1 MTASEDHPTNPA
13 TPPSGSGREGITGT
27 YPLLPLRDVVVFP
40 YMVVP
45 LFVGRKKSIRSIEE
59 AMMKDRKIILCAQKN
74 PKTDDPS
81 VDDLY
86 MTGTVAEILQLLKL
100 PDGILKILVEGTTR
114 VKIDRFLKEDECFE
128 VDVSEVMIADEKTV
142 ELQALMRNVISLF
155 EQYVKLNKKIPLEV
169 IMVANNVEEP
179 GRLADIITAHLT
191 LKVEEKQEILEAFEP
206 RARLEK
212 IATILNRELEIMM
225 VEKKIRGQV
234 RKQMEQIQKEYY
246 LREQMKAI
254 QKELGEGEDRGD
266 ELEELKEAIAKAKMP
281 EDARTK
287 ADKELNKL
295 MKMPPGSAEA
305 TVSRNYID
313 WLVSLPWAKQS
324 KDRIDIEKC
333 ENILNEDHFGLK
345 KVKERIIEYLAV
357 CKLKKSIKGPIL
369 CLIGPPGVGK
379 TSLGRSIARSLNR
392 KFARISLGG
401 MRDEA
406 EIRGHRRTYIGALPG
421 RIIQALRD
429 TGTRNPVILLDEI
442 DKMGMDF
449 RGDPSSALLEVLD
462 PEQNYTFSDHFIA
475 TPFDLSKVLFL
486 TTANVPHTIPP
497 ALKDRLE
504 IVYLPGYTEEE
515 KVQIAKKYLVPKQL
529 ESNGIDK
536 YEVKVEDSA
545 IIDVIRKYTR
555 ESGVRSLERELAA
568 IGRKVARNII
578 FKLQKANIKAADN
591 DDKEEREAAA
601 EVAAEPKNA
610 RESKEPKEP
619 KESKE
624 KPAAEGKTPKLTEA
638 EVAARDAIGQ
648 IVVSAEN
655 VEAYLGV
662 PTFHLDKKEERDEIG
677 VVTGLAWTEV
687 GGTILPIEVA
697 VMPGRGKI
705 ILTGSLGN
713 VMKESVHAG
722 ISYLRS
728 HAEELRMRPIDYD
741 KIDLHVHFPEGG
753 IPKDG
758 PSAGIA
764 IATAIYSALNE
775 VPVSSDVAMTG
786 EITLRGKVLPVGG
799 IKEKLL
805 AAHRHNIHNII
816 LSVENEKDL
825 TEIPE
830 EIRKVMN
837 ITRVKSASEVLALA
851 LKGEPKKTPLEFP
864 GYPFGEKAGKKKR
877 LKDLGREK
885 REIAS
890 KTHRKRSTRV

>member
-1 MTASEDHPTNPA
+1 MV
-13 TPPSGSGREGITGT
+13 
-27 YPLLPLRDVVVFP
+27 PLLPLRDVVVFP
-40 YMVVP
+40 FMVVP

-59 AMMKDRKIILCAQKN
+59 AMLKDRKIILCAQKQA
-74 PKTDDPS
+74 KTDDPN
-81 VDDLY
+81 VEELY
-86 MTGTVAEILQLLKL
+86 NTGTVAEILQLLKL

-114 VKIDRFLKEDECFE
+114 VRIKKFGKTEDFFE
-128 VDVSEVMIADEKTV
+128 VEAEEVLVVDEKNI
-142 ELQALMRNVISLF
+142 EMQALMRNVIGLF

-206 RARLEK
+206 KIRLNK

-254 QKELGEGEDRGD
+254 QKELGEGEDRGE
-266 ELEELKEAIAKAKMP
+266 ELEELKVAIVKAKMP
-281 EDARTK
+281 EEAREK
-287 ADKELNKL
+287 AEKELSKL
-295 MKMPPGSAEA
+295 GKMPPGSAEA

-313 WLVSLPWAKQS
+313 WLISLPWAKTS
-324 KDRIDIEKC
+324 KDKIEIEKA
-333 ENILNEDHFGLK
+333 EEILDEDHYGLK
-345 KVKERIIEYLAV
+345 KVKERILEFLAV
-357 CKLKKSIKGPIL
+357 CKLKKSLKGPIL

-379 TSLGRSIARSLNR
+379 TSLGRSIARSMNR
-392 KFARISLGG
+392 KFSRISLGG

-429 TGTRNPVILLDEI
+429 CGTKNPVILLDEI

-462 PEQNYTFSDHFIA
+462 PEQNSSFSDHYIA
-475 TPFDLSKVLFL
+475 TPFDLSKTLFL

-515 KVQIAKKYLVPKQL
+515 KLEIVKRYLVPKQM
-529 ESNGIDK
+529 EVNGIDK
-536 YEVKVEDSA
+536 YNVVFEEETFRQ
-545 IIDVIRKYTR
+545 IIRQYTR
-555 ESGVRSLERELAA
+555 ESGVRSLEREIAS
-568 IGRKVARNII
+568 ISRKIAR
-578 FKLQKANIKAADN
+578 KLISKDTQQDAKTEI
-591 DDKEEREAAA
+591 R
-601 EVAAEPKNA
+601 VTP
-610 RESKEPKEP
+610 ES
-619 KESKE
+619 
-624 KPAAEGKTPKLTEA
+624 LTH
-638 EVAARDAIGQ
+638 
-648 IVVSAEN
+648 
-655 VEAYLGV
+655 YLGI
-662 PTFHLDKKEERDEIG
+662 PKFHSDKKEENHEIG
-677 VVTGLAWTEV
+677 VATGLAWTEV

-705 ILTGSLGN
+705 SLTGSLGN
-713 VMKESVHAG
+713 VMKESALAG

-728 HAEELRMRPIDYD
+728 HAEDLKMRPINYER
-741 KIDLHVHFPEGG
+741 IDLHIHFPEGG

-758 PSAGIA
+758 PSAGIT

-775 VPVSSDVAMTG
+775 VPVSKDIAMTG

-805 AAHRHNIHNII
+805 AAHRQGITQII
-816 LSVENEKDL
+816 LSEENEKDL
-825 TEIPE
+825 EEIPE
-830 EIRKVMN
+830 EIRKN
-837 ITRVKSASEVLALA
+837 LTIHRVKNASDVLKLALV
-851 LKGEPKKTPLEFP
+851 GEPKKTPLEFKD
-864 GYPFGEKAGKKKR
+864 YFEKKGKGRNLNSIMIPKKTR
-877 LKDLGREK
+877 SKDSEND
-885 REIAS
+885 A
-890 KTHRKRSTRV
+890 

>member
-1 MTASEDHPTNPA
+1 MTQPSDKNSTTPQPPASKGPGGVPGEPFQL
-13 TPPSGSGREGITGT
+13 
-27 YPLLPLRDVVVFP
+27 PLLPLRDVVVFP

-59 AMMKDRKIILCAQKN
+59 AMMKDRKIILCAQKQA
-74 PKTDDPS
+74 KTDDPNREE
-81 VDDLY
+81 LY
-86 MTGTVAEILQLLKL
+86 ETGTIAEILQLLKL

-114 VKIDRFLKEDECFE
+114 VRIKQFIRDDEYFE
-128 VDVSEVMIADEKTV
+128 VEAAEIVINDEKTI
-142 ELQALMRNVISLF
+142 ELQALMRNVTSLF

-191 LKVEEKQEILEAFEP
+191 LKVEEKQEILEACEP

-212 IATILNRELEIMM
+212 IAGILNRELEIMM

-254 QKELGEGEDRGD
+254 QKELGEGEERGE
-266 ELEELKEAIAKAKMP
+266 ELEELKTAIAKAKMP

-287 ADKELNKL
+287 AEKELNKL
-295 MKMPPGSAEA
+295 TKMPPGSAEA

-313 WLVSLPWAKQS
+313 WLVALPWAKRS
-324 KDRIDIEKC
+324 KDKIDLESA
-333 ENILNEDHFGLK
+333 EAVLNEDHFGLK
-345 KVKERIIEYLAV
+345 KVKERILEYLAV
-357 CKLKKSIKGPIL
+357 CRIKKSIKGPIL

-379 TSLGRSIARSLNR
+379 TSLGRSIARSMNR

-429 TGTRNPVILLDEI
+429 CGTNNPVILLDEI

-449 RGDPSSALLEVLD
+449 RGDPSSALLEALD
-462 PEQNYTFSDHFIA
+462 PEQNYAFSDHYVS

-486 TTANVPHTIPP
+486 TTANVPHTIPGP
-497 ALKDRLE
+497 LKDRLE

-515 KVQIAKKYLVPKQL
+515 KVEIAKKYLVPKQKDA
-529 ESNGIDK
+529 NGLAK
-536 YEVKVEDSA
+536 ANVTLTEDG
-545 IIDVIRKYTR
+545 IREVIRKYTR
-555 ESGVRSLERELAA
+555 EAGVRSLERELAS
-568 IGRKVARNII
+568 ICRKIARKIVLAQRQVENAKVKAETDAAKPSKPGSVA
-578 FKLQKANIKAADN
+578 LV
-591 DDKEEREAAA
+591 EALD
-601 EVAAEPKNA
+601 PLKD
-610 RESKEPKEP
+610 P
-619 KESKE
+619 
-624 KPAAEGKTPKLTEA
+624 
-638 EVAARDAIGQ
+638 
-648 IVVSAEN
+648 IVVEKDT
-655 VEAYLGV
+655 VESYLGI
-662 PTFHLDKKEERDEIG
+662 PTFHVDKKEEVDEIG

-687 GGTILPIEVA
+687 GGAILPIEVA
-697 VMPGRGKI
+697 VMPGRGKVS
-705 ILTGSLGN
+705 LTGSLGN
-713 VMKESVHAG
+713 VMKESAQAG

-728 HAEELRMRPIDYD
+728 HAEQLRMRPIDYD
-741 KIDLHVHFPEGG
+741 HIDMHIHFPEGG

-775 VPVSSDVAMTG
+775 VPVNREFAMTG

-805 AAHRHNIHNII
+805 AAHRHGIHNII
-816 LSVENEKDL
+816 LSASNEKDIQ
-825 TEIPE
+825 EIPE
-830 EIRKVMN
+830 EIRKDMT
-837 ITRVKSASEVLALA
+837 IYQVKTADEVLKLA
-851 LKGEPKKTPLEFP
+851 LKGEPKTTPLKFASFNME
-864 GYPFGEKAGKKKR
+864 ERRKARKKKKAGM
-877 LKDLGREK
+877 
-885 REIAS
+885 
-890 KTHRKRSTRV
+890 RV

>member
-1 MTASEDHPTNPA
+1 M
-13 TPPSGSGREGITGT
+13 I
-27 YPLLPLRDVVVFP
+27 PLLPLRDVVVFP

-59 AMMKDRKIILCAQKN
+59 AMMKDRKIVLCAQKLA
-74 PKTDDPS
+74 KTDDPS
-81 VDDLY
+81 VDELY
-86 MTGTVAEILQLLKL
+86 ETGTVAEILQLLKL

-114 VKIDRFLKEDECFE
+114 VKITEFAKTEEFFE
-128 VDVSEVMIADEKTV
+128 VEIADVVSQEEKNV
-142 ELQALMRNVISLF
+142 EVQALMRNVISLF

-254 QKELGEGEDRGD
+254 QKELGEGD
-266 ELEELKEAIAKAKMP
+266 ERTEEIEELKQAIAKAKMP
-281 EDARTK
+281 DDAREK
-287 ADKELNKL
+287 AEKELSKL
-295 MKMPPGSAEA
+295 TKMPPGSAEA

-313 WLVSLPWAKQS
+313 WLVSVPWSKAS
-324 KDRIDIEKC
+324 KDKIDIDKAES
-333 ENILNEDHFGLK
+333 ILDEDHFGLK
-345 KVKERIIEYLAV
+345 KVKERILEYLAV

-379 TSLGRSIARSLNR
+379 TSLGRSIARSMSR

-406 EIRGHRRTYIGALPG
+406 EIRGHRRTYIGAMPG

-429 TGTRNPVILLDEI
+429 CGTRNPVILLDEI

-462 PEQNYTFSDHFIA
+462 PEQNYSFSDHYIA
-475 TPFDLSKVLFL
+475 TPVDLSKVLFL
-486 TTANVPHTIPP
+486 TTANVPHTIPGP
-497 ALKDRLE
+497 LKDRLE

-515 KVQIAKKYLVPKQL
+515 KVEICKRYLIPKQK
-529 ESNGIDK
+529 EANGIDK
-536 YEVKVEDSA
+536 ANITFEEDG
-545 IIDVIRKYTR
+545 IRHVIRHYTR
-555 ESGVRSLERELAA
+555 EAGVRSLEREVSSICRKIARKLLGKRRVAEAA
-568 IGRKVARNII
+568 GTDP
-578 FKLQKANIKAADN
+578 QKAM
-591 DDKEEREAAA
+591 EE
-601 EVAAEPKNA
+601 
-610 RESKEPKEP
+610 
-619 KESKE
+619 
-624 KPAAEGKTPKLTEA
+624 LT
-638 EVAARDAIGQ
+638 
-648 IVVSAEN
+648 VVNPETIHSL
-655 VEAYLGV
+655 LGV
-662 PTFHLDKKEERDEIG
+662 PPFHLEKKEEKSEIG
-677 VVTGLAWTEV
+677 VATGLAWTEV
-687 GGTILPIEVA
+687 GGTILPIEVV

-705 ILTGSLGN
+705 TLTGSLGN
-713 VMKESVHAG
+713 VMKESVFAG

-728 HAEELRMRPIDYD
+728 HAESIRMRPIDYD

-753 IPKDG
+753 VPKDG
-758 PSAGIA
+758 PSAGIT

-775 VPVSSDVAMTG
+775 VPVSSEVAMTG

-805 AAHRHNIHNII
+805 AAHRQGIKTII
-816 LSVENEKDL
+816 LSHENNKDL
-825 TEIPE
+825 EEIPE
-830 EIRKVMN
+830 EIRQSLT
-837 ITRVKSASEVLALA
+837 IHQVKGAEEVLKLA
-851 LKGEPKKTPLEFP
+851 LVGEPKTTPLKLGSSFES
-864 GYPFGEKAGKKKR
+864 EKKKKR
-877 LKDLGREK
+877 KGRVEMDMPPAIK
-885 REIAS
+885 KE
-890 KTHRKRSTRV
+890 TRTGKVDRQ